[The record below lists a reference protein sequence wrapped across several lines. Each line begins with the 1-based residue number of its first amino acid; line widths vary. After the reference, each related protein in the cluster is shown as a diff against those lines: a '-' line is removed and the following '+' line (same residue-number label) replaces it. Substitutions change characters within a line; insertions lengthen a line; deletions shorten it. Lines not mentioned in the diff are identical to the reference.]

1 MDDRPQKSPPLLT
14 RAARAAAAAM
24 RSYAD
29 RISSRRERVSA
40 ARKLALAILFV
51 PPFALMYALLKLHAR
66 VHGAVEVEATTG
78 DGARCIVRLP
88 DLVGMYIYLFGVW
101 EPDISCFVR
110 DRLCEGAT
118 FIDIGAHIGYYPL
131 LASPRVGHGGGVVAI
146 EASPTIFDA
155 LEANLALNQVSNCR
169 LVHMAAAAEAGSLR
183 VYRGPTHNIG
193 LTTTVASRG
202 LPLEATVEAA
212 PLADMLEPREIT
224 TARLVKI
231 DVEAAEDA
239 VLAGLDG
246 FLERCPRDVE
256 IVVELSPQWW
266 SNPRQTPKDV
276 LQPFFDAGFFAYEI
290 DNNLWPWRYLWP
302 AVVGRPRRVRRSLER
317 RPKRIDLVL
326 SRVDQEEL
334 GSERQ

>member
-1 MDDRPQKSPPLLT
+1 MNDRPQKSPPLLT

-78 DGARCIVRLP
+78 GGARCIVRLP

-118 FIDIGAHIGYYPL
+118 FIDIGAHIGYYTL
-131 LASPRVGHGGGVVAI
+131 LASPRVGHGGGGGGVVAI
-146 EASPTIFDA
+146 EASPMIFEA

-169 LVHMAAAAEAGSLR
+169 LVHMAAAAEVGSLR
-183 VYRGPTHNIG
+183 VYRGPPHNTG

-202 LPLEATVEAA
+202 FPLEATVEAA

-276 LQPFFDAGFFAYEI
+276 LRRFFDAGFFAYEI

-302 AVVGRPRRVRRSLER
+302 AAVGRPKRLRRSLER
-317 RPKRIDLVL
+317 RSKRLDLVL
-326 SRVDQEEL
+326 SRVDREEL
-334 GSERQ
+334 

>member
-1 MDDRPQKSPPLLT
+1 MNDSKKPPPLLT

-24 RSYAD
+24 RSYAG
-29 RISSRRERVSA
+29 RISTRRERVSGVT
-40 ARKLALAILFV
+40 KLTLVVLFV

-66 VHGAVEVEATTG
+66 LYGAVEVEATTG

-88 DLVGMYIYLFGVW
+88 DLVGMYIYLFGIW
-101 EPDISCFVR
+101 EPDITRFVC
-110 DRLCEGAT
+110 DRLSGDAT

-131 LASPRVGHGGGVVAI
+131 LASPRVGGGA
-146 EASPTIFDA
+146 TIFEA
-155 LEANLALNQVSNCR
+155 LQANLALNRVDNCR
-169 LVHMAAAAEAGSLR
+169 IVNMAAAAKAGSLR
-183 VYRGPTHNIG
+183 LYRGPTHNIG

-202 LPLEATVEAA
+202 FPLEAVVEAA

-239 VLAGLDG
+239 VLAGLDR
-246 FLERCPRDVE
+246 FLEQCPRDVE

-266 SNPRQTPKDV
+266 NDARQTPQAV

-290 DNNLWPWRYLWP
+290 ENNLWPWRYLWP
-302 AVVGRPRRVRRSLER
+302 AAVGRPRRIRRSLER

-326 SRVDQEEL
+326 SRVDAEEL
-334 GSERQ
+334 

>member
-1 MDDRPQKSPPLLT
+1 MNDRPQKPPPLLT

-78 DGARCIVRLP
+78 GGARCIVRLP

-131 LASPRVGHGGGVVAI
+131 LASPRVGHGGGGVVAI
-146 EASPTIFDA
+146 EASPTIFEA
-155 LEANLALNQVSNCR
+155 LKANLALNKVSNCR

-183 VYRGPTHNIG
+183 VYRGPTHNTG

-202 LPLEATVEAA
+202 FPLEATVEAA

-276 LQPFFDAGFFAYEI
+276 LRRFFDAGFFAYEI

-302 AVVGRPRRVRRSLER
+302 AAVGRPRSLLRSLER
-317 RPKRIDLVL
+317 RPKRLDLVL
-326 SRVDQEEL
+326 SREDREEL
-334 GSERQ
+334 